1 MAREVSSYLRDS
13 FYWDTLKNITV
24 FCEKHSREELT
35 IYEYDTCMRCQ
46 FTGDIVFNEFDVNLY
61 STKIFV
67 IRKIYPK
74 IIQTRGKI

>member
-13 FYWDTLKNITV
+13 FYWDKLKNITV
-24 FCEKHSREELT
+24 WCKKHSQIELT
-35 IYEYDTCMRCQ
+35 IFEYETCMRCQ
-46 FTGDIVFNEFDVNLY
+46 FAGDIVFNEVDVNLY
-61 STKIFV
+61 STKIFI